1 MATTK
6 MYRVTV
12 LVPSEKSTYVVG
24 EAEKNFMVSVFGP
37 LKDGH
42 IIVEEIELENPESVW
57 GVLFHE

>member
-6 MYRVTV
+6 MFKVTV
-12 LVPSEKSTYVVG
+12 IVPTEKSTYLVG

-42 IIVEEIELENPESVW
+42 IIVEEIELENPGSV
-57 GVLFHE
+57 